1 MIQAENEILV
11 PDGLAEPNK
20 NSDKL
25 PMTSNTRM
33 LELLR
38 ERESLQKAQ
47 KEIESKIQNL
57 QTKRAKEEE
66 EFSKKQ
72 TKSELLKDIEE
83 GKAKCSEIKKI
94 YTVFWDYIH

>member
-1 MIQAENEILV
+1 MV
-11 PDGLAEPNK
+11 PDGLVELNK

-25 PMTSNTRM
+25 PTTSNTRM

-38 ERESLQKAQ
+38 ERESQQKAK

-57 QTKRAKEEE
+57 QTQKAKQEEA
-66 EFSKKQ
+66 FSKKQ

-83 GKAKCSEIKKI
+83 GK
-94 YTVFWDYIH
+94 

>member
-1 MIQAENEILV
+1 MV
-11 PDGLAEPNK
+11 PDGLAELNK

-25 PMTSNTRM
+25 PTTSNTRM

-38 ERESLQKAQ
+38 ERESLQKAK

-57 QTKRAKEEE
+57 QTQKAKQEEA
-66 EFSKKQ
+66 FSKKQ

-83 GKAKCSEIKKI
+83 GKSKNSEL
-94 YTVFWDYIH
+94 